1 MIFAFNPPNLDDTTT
16 MSALLLWSALLLP
29 QFGFDQQPQ
38 ATAEIA
44 TQFAAESVASG
55 STVELQ
61 IDFQVT
67 EGWHIYHPEQDEN
80 GYPTRVELTGEG
92 VEAAGPLVSTVP
104 PTEHEVSAGSWSATY
119 LWLEGSP
126 KLRMPVRFTGP
137 EGPVEVQ
144 VKVHYMLCDD
154 STCLAAESQD
164 FTLTIERTAADPD
177 AVPAAGT
184 LEQEEEAGSDLSNG
198 KVFEEDVE
206 DRTFDK
212 VAVEFRIEGDVA
224 EGATVDL
231 VFDTSVVPGWHLY
244 DPKQDPSLGTPVTV
258 VISGEGM
265 TLVEGLS
272 TTTEPESHVTRFGGG
287 VQQYWWQGGKTE
299 WRGKLRFDGP
309 PPADGKIRL
318 LYQACDDTSCLLEE
332 SRTYLLADYG
342 ATGTVG
348 LGGLPSGFWP
358 FLLAAI
364 GAGLLTL
371 LTPCVFPMIPV
382 TISYFTKRA
391 ETGKGTPVGNAL
403 AYAGGIVFTFAG
415 IGVGAALALGA
426 GGANAIGANPWVN
439 LAIGVLF
446 VVMAVSLLGFFE
458 IQPPRFLQNF
468 ANKAQAGGQAKGG
481 YLPVAMMA
489 VAFSITAFTCTVG
502 FVGAVFAAGLQLG
515 VLYLF
520 GGMLVYGL
528 VFALP
533 FFFLALLPSKLQ
545 SLPTAGGW
553 MNTVK
558 VCAGFVELLAAI
570 KFFSNTD
577 LVWELEILTWP
588 VVLAAS
594 TVIMLLWGTYM
605 LGLYKLPYDYEKPKP
620 GGRRKFFAVLI
631 IATGLWLSPGIFDR
645 SYNIG
650 GLVAYM
656 PPAHYGLHQ
665 IDEETGLI
673 IGPADLE
680 WYENYGLALEAARE
694 ADRPLFID
702 FTGVTC
708 VNCRLMENGVFPTEE
723 VKPLLEQVVRVE
735 LWVDKEP
742 KYLDMQAE
750 RYGRVSQPYYV
761 LVDPVTE
768 ATLSTFDGYDPDQT
782 KFAAFLQE
790 GLDKFE
796 ASRR

>member
-1 MIFAFNPPNLDDTTT
+1 M
-16 MSALLLWSALLLP
+16 
-29 QFGFDQQPQ
+29 
-38 ATAEIA
+38 
-44 TQFAAESVASG
+44 
-55 STVELQ
+55 
-61 IDFQVT
+61 
-67 EGWHIYHPEQDEN
+67 
-80 GYPTRVELTGEG
+80 
-92 VEAAGPLVSTVP
+92 
-104 PTEHEVSAGSWSATY
+104 
-119 LWLEGSP
+119 
-126 KLRMPVRFTGP
+126 
-137 EGPVEVQ
+137 
-144 VKVHYMLCDD
+144 
-154 STCLAAESQD
+154 
-164 FTLTIERTAADPD
+164 
-177 AVPAAGT
+177 
-184 LEQEEEAGSDLSNG
+184 
-198 KVFEEDVE
+198 
-206 DRTFDK
+206 
-212 VAVEFRIEGDVA
+212 
-224 EGATVDL
+224 
-231 VFDTSVVPGWHLY
+231 
-244 DPKQDPSLGTPVTV
+244 
-258 VISGEGM
+258 
-265 TLVEGLS
+265 
-272 TTTEPESHVTRFGGG
+272 
-287 VQQYWWQGGKTE
+287 
-299 WRGKLRFDGP
+299 
-309 PPADGKIRL
+309 
-318 LYQACDDTSCLLEE
+318 
-332 SRTYLLADYG
+332 
-342 ATGTVG
+342 
-348 LGGLPSGFWP
+348 
-358 FLLAAI
+358 
-364 GAGLLTL
+364 TL

-391 ETGKGTPVGNAL
+391 ETGKGTPVRNAL

-796 ASRR
+796 VSRR